1 MKMNQV
7 SIAQTGGARLISV
20 LVILC
25 IGGCQI
31 TVRYLNPQG
40 VGTSRTVGNPCP
52 YTYRTMEIRSTRDPD
67 IRVSVSA
74 FRKGEY
80 RLKSTTLFVVIS
92 DRELLGPTVAQFG
105 SRSLR
110 KSHRIAFPS
119 GADVT
124 IQDPKFG
131 TLIERLSEAAD
142 IVQIQDSL
150 ILTVPVPDDFP
161 DEFSVIFPVIEI
173 DGENLQ
179 LGTVTFTR
187 VSETLYFSAC

>member
-1 MKMNQV
+1 MTRSVHYQV
-7 SIAQTGGARLISV
+7 SIAQSGGARLLAV
-20 LVILC
+20 LVILG

-80 RLKSTTLFVVIS
+80 RLKSTTLFVVS
-92 DRELLGPTVAQFG
+92 ADRELWGRQL
-105 SRSLR
+105 
-110 KSHRIAFPS
+110 PS
-119 GADVT
+119 SARGH
-124 IQDPKFG
+124 
-131 TLIERLSEAAD
+131 S
-142 IVQIQDSL
+142 
-150 ILTVPVPDDFP
+150 
-161 DEFSVIFPVIEI
+161 EI
-173 DGENLQ
+173 DGENTQ

-187 VSETLYFSAC
+187 ASETLYFSAC